1 MRRRNFL
8 STLGIGGPAALS
20 ATGLAGSL
28 ALPGT
33 ARADEVTAAQMA
45 AFDSPPFPEK
55 GDDVK
60 PAPRKGRIKQG
71 VTRGVFIARVPGQ
84 PPGRGAGGGVDF
96 EEMCRQAARLGIQ
109 GFDLVGPD
117 DWPMLKKYGLVSSM
131 IYGIGIGPGGG
142 RGPARGA
149 ATMGAAVGAPTA
161 ESSTVP
167 AAQEAIAG
175 QGAPAGANGAGRG
188 RGPAGPKIIDKDA
201 HDHFVQIYSD
211 TIDLAAQNK
220 FPNVILTTGN
230 RGTISDEEGAD
241 ALVALL
247 SSLKGRAEDKGVTLC
262 TELISSNVK
271 QPLENRYMADH
282 GAWLF
287 DVMQRVNS
295 PRVKVLYDIFHA
307 SVMDGNVVT
316 TIRENW
322 QWIGHFHTGGN
333 PPVGQGSGARNELD
347 HTQSVYWPFVM
358 KVIADMGFTDYVAH
372 EYTPAPGMDP
382 IASLEKC
389 IRICDA

>member
-8 STLGIGGPAALS
+8 STVGVAGPLALTSIGF
-20 ATGLAGSL
+20 AGSL
-28 ALPGT
+28 ALPG
-33 ARADEVTAAQMA
+33 AALADDVTAAQMA
-45 AFDSPPFPEK
+45 AFDSPPFAEK

-71 VTRGVFIARVPGQ
+71 VTRGVFIARAAGQ
-84 PPGRGAGGGVDF
+84 APGRGAAGGMDF
-96 EEMCRQAARLGIQ
+96 EQMCRQAARLGIQ

-149 ATMGAAVGAPTA
+149 GAM
-161 ESSTVP
+161 
-167 AAQEAIAG
+167 AAAA
-175 QGAPAGANGAGRG
+175 GAPAGAGPTVPPAQGTGAGPGAARG
-188 RGPAGPKIIDKDA
+188 RGPAGPKIIEKDA

-211 TIDLAAQNK
+211 TIDLAAQNG
-220 FPNVILTTGN
+220 FPNIILTTGT
-230 RGTISDEEGAD
+230 RGTVSDEEGAD

-247 SSLKGRAEDKGVTLC
+247 NSLKARAEDKGVTLC
-262 TELISSNVK
+262 TELISSNVN
-271 QPLENRYMADH
+271 QPLENRYMGDH

-287 DVMQRVNS
+287 GIMQRVNS

-333 PPVGQGSGARNELD
+333 PPVGPGSGARNELD
-347 HTQSVYWPFVM
+347 HTQSVYWPFLM

>member
-1 MRRRNFL
+1 
-8 STLGIGGPAALS
+8 
-20 ATGLAGSL
+20 
-28 ALPGT
+28 
-33 ARADEVTAAQMA
+33 
-45 AFDSPPFPEK
+45 
-55 GDDVK
+55 
-60 PAPRKGRIKQG
+60 
-71 VTRGVFIARVPGQ
+71 
-84 PPGRGAGGGVDF
+84 
-96 EEMCRQAARLGIQ
+96 MCRQAARLGVR

-131 IYGIGIGPGGG
+131 IYGIGIGPGAGRGVARPAGAMTPATGTPSGAPPTATLGAGPERGATVG
-142 RGPARGA
+142 RGPAA
-149 ATMGAAVGAPTA
+149 
-161 ESSTVP
+161 
-167 AAQEAIAG
+167 
-175 QGAPAGANGAGRG
+175 
-188 RGPAGPKIIDKDA
+188 PKIIDKEA

-211 TIDLAAQNK
+211 TIDLAAQNG

-247 SSLKGRAEDKGVTLC
+247 NSLKARAEDKGVTLC
-262 TELISSNVK
+262 TELISSNVN
-271 QPLENRYMADH
+271 QPLENRYMGDH

-287 DVMQRVNS
+287 GVMQRVNS

-333 PPVGQGSGARNELD
+333 PPVGPGSGARNELD
-347 HTQSVYWPFVM
+347 HTQSLYWPFIM

-372 EYTPAPGMDP
+372 EYTPAPEMDP

>member
-1 MRRRNFL
+1 M
-8 STLGIGGPAALS
+8 
-20 ATGLAGSL
+20 
-28 ALPGT
+28 
-33 ARADEVTAAQMA
+33 E
-45 AFDSPPFPEK
+45 
-55 GDDVK
+55 
-60 PAPRKGRIKQG
+60 
-71 VTRGVFIARVPGQ
+71 
-84 PPGRGAGGGVDF
+84 F
-96 EEMCRQAARLGIQ
+96 EEMCRQASRLGIP

-131 IYGIGIGPGGG
+131 IYGIGIGPGGA
-142 RGPARGA
+142 RGPARA
-149 ATMGAAVGAPTA
+149 AGAVGAAPGTPAGASPTA
-161 ESSTVP
+161 PP
-167 AAQEAIAG
+167 ARGTGAE
-175 QGAPAGANGAGRG
+175 QGAPAGPGRAG

-220 FPNVILTTGN
+220 FPNVILTTGT

-247 SSLKGRAEDKGVTLC
+247 NSLKARAEDKGVTLC
-262 TELISSNVK
+262 TELISSNQN
-271 QPLENRYMADH
+271 QPLENRYMGDH
-282 GAWLF
+282 GAWLIG
-287 DVMQRVNS
+287 VMQRVNS

-333 PPVGQGSGARNELD
+333 PPVGPGSGARNELD
-347 HTQSVYWPFVM
+347 HTQSVYWPFIM

>member
-8 STLGIGGPAALS
+8 SAVGVGGPLALTS
-20 ATGLAGSL
+20 MGIAGSL
-28 ALPGT
+28 AIPAAAL
-33 ARADEVTAAQMA
+33 ADDVTAAQMA
-45 AFDSPPFPEK
+45 AFDSPPYPEK

-60 PAPRKGRIKQG
+60 PAPRRGRIKQG

-84 PPGRGAGGGVDF
+84 APGRGAGGGMDF

-142 RGPARGA
+142 RGAARGA
-149 ATMGAAVGAPTA
+149 AQGTTPGTSAGAA
-161 ESSTVP
+161 
-167 AAQEAIAG
+167 AG
-175 QGAPAGANGAGRG
+175 PNGGAGRG
-188 RGPAGPKIIDKDA
+188 RGPAGPKIIEKDA

-211 TIDLAAQNK
+211 TIDLAAQNR
-220 FPNVILTTGN
+220 FPNIILTTGT
-230 RGTISDEEGAD
+230 RGNISDEEGAD

-247 SSLKGRAEDKGVTLC
+247 NSLKGRAEDKGVTLC
-262 TELISSNVK
+262 TELISSNVN
-271 QPLENRYMADH
+271 QPLENRYMGDH
-282 GAWLF
+282 AAWVF
-287 DVMQRVNS
+287 GVAQRVNS
-295 PRVKVLYDIFHA
+295 PRVKVLFDIFHA

-333 PPVGQGSGARNELD
+333 PPVGPGSGARNELD
-347 HTQSVYWPFVM
+347 HTQSLYWPFIM

-372 EYTPAPGMDP
+372 EYTPAPGLDP

>member
-1 MRRRNFL
+1 MDRRNFL
-8 STLGIGGPAALS
+8 TTVGVGGPLAL
-20 ATGLAGSL
+20 TTMGVAGSL
-28 ALPGT
+28 ALPE
-33 ARADEVTAAQMA
+33 AALADDVTAAQMA
-45 AFDSPPFPEK
+45 AFDSPPYPEK

-84 PPGRGAGGGVDF
+84 QRGRGAGGGVDF

-149 ATMGAAVGAPTA
+149 AAMGATA
-161 ESSTVP
+161 
-167 AAQEAIAG
+167 
-175 QGAPAGANGAGRG
+175 GAPATAPPTPPSAQGTGTPSGPNGAAGRG

-211 TIDLAAQNK
+211 TLDLAAQNQ
-220 FPNVILTTGN
+220 FPNVILTTGT
-230 RGTISDEEGAD
+230 RGSISDEEGAD

-247 SSLKGRAEDKGVTLC
+247 NSLKGRAEDRGVTLC
-262 TELISSNVK
+262 TELISSNVN
-271 QPLENRYMADH
+271 QPLENRYMGDH

-287 DVMQRVNS
+287 GIMQRVNS

-307 SVMDGNVVT
+307 SVMDGNIVT
-316 TIRENW
+316 VIRENW

-333 PPVGQGSGARNELD
+333 PPVGPGSGARNELD
-347 HTQSVYWPFVM
+347 HTQSVYWPFIM